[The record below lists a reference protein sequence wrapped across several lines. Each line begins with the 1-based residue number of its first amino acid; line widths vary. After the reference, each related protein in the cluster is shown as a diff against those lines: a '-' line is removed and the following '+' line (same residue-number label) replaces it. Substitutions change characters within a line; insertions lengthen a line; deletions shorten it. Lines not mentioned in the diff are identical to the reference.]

1 MGVILSLHPSECENS
16 RRKGP
21 VQAPVKAIAQLARP
35 AGPGTGGGAA
45 ALAARPAEPDRQ
57 MRKTFLPPLIL
68 AATLPL
74 AACWDDED
82 PADTAAETE
91 ATTPVAADEAARKI
105 DEAAAKA
112 SAALEARRTESEEG
126 RSRSEIQ
133 TLLTPEGFDAERVR
147 RLIETSDRID
157 EAERTFLLNS
167 LDQIAEDPALLDAFL
182 DRLRA
187 AMAG

>member
-1 MGVILSLHPSECENS
+1 MAN
-16 RRKGP
+16 
-21 VQAPVKAIAQLARP
+21 
-35 AGPGTGGGAA
+35 
-45 ALAARPAEPDRQ
+45 
-57 MRKTFLPPLIL
+57 
-68 AATLPL
+68 
-74 AACWDDED
+74 
-82 PADTAAETE
+82 PADTAAATE